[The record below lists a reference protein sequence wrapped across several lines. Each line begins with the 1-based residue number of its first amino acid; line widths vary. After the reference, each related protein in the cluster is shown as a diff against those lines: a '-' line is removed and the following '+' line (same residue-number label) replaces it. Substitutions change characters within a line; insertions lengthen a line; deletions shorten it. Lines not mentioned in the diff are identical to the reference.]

1 MGIKVK
7 LTDEI
12 ITSHVG
18 LLYVGNVLNDGEF
31 FASINKVSKI
41 KKRSGFI
48 SDYDILKTMIG
59 LIAIGKP
66 YYDAVDEYRDDI
78 YFKKVLKLKKVPS
91 SAILR
96 QRLDQMSKAVMEKL
110 EAYNRN
116 ILSGIIDSESV
127 EIGGQNYLLLDFDVT
142 PMDNSNT
149 KKEGVSKTYK
159 LFDGYAP
166 MFSYVGKS
174 GFIINNQLREGSAHS
189 NCDGNLEHMSQTI
202 EMALSIY
209 SGNIL
214 VRFDSGNDSIENILM
229 LENKGRISYVVKRNL
244 RRERKEEW
252 LSYAKE
258 HAGEKVHIRDG
269 LSSYYALA
277 TREIADEHARGGK
290 RLIKILVVAT
300 EETIDKKGQN
310 LIFPKI
316 SIETYWTNLELPLQ
330 EIERLYHDH
339 GTCEQYHSEFKSDL
353 DMERLPSGKF
363 QTNELLMHLG
373 MLAFNILRLM
383 GKNALKTGKVPG
395 RRGNRLRIRTIL
407 QNFMY
412 MGGHFFDWIKNTQ
425 IRVFRKNKWA
435 RAYLAII

>member
-12 ITSHVG
+12 ITSHAG
-18 LLYVGNVLNDGEF
+18 LYYVGKILNDQEF
-31 FASINKVSKI
+31 SATINKVSKI

-48 SDYDILKTMIG
+48 SDYDILKAMIG

-66 YYDAVDEYRDDI
+66 YYDAVEEYREDV

-96 QRLDQMSKAVMEKL
+96 QRLDNMPKAVKEKL
-110 EAYNRN
+110 IEYNRT
-116 ILSGIIDSESV
+116 ILRGVMESES
-127 EIGGQNYLLLDFDVT
+127 EKIGENNYLMLDFDVT

-149 KKEGVSKTYK
+149 QKEGVSKTYK

-166 MFSYVGKS
+166 MFSYVGRS

-189 NCDGNLEHMSQTI
+189 NCEGNLEHMKQTV

-209 SGNIL
+209 KGNIL

-229 LENKGRISYVVKRNL
+229 LENKERTRYIVKRNL
-244 RRERKEEW
+244 RRESKEEW
-252 LSYAKE
+252 LNYAKE
-258 HAGEKVHIRDG
+258 HAQEVVTIREG
-269 LSSYYALA
+269 LTRYYALA
-277 TREIADEHARGGK
+277 TREIVDENAGKGK
-290 RLIKILVVAT
+290 RTLKILVVAT
-300 EETIDKKGQN
+300 EETIDEKGQSI
-310 LIFPKI
+310 IFPKI
-316 SIETYWTNLELPLQ
+316 SIESYWTNLEVSLKEMEQ
-330 EIERLYHDH
+330 LYHEH

-363 QTNELLMHLG
+363 QTNELMMHLG

-383 GKNALKTGKVPG
+383 GKDALRTGKVPG
-395 RRGNRLRIRTIL
+395 HRGKRLRIRTIL

-412 MGGHFFDWIKNTQ
+412 MGGRFLDWIKNTQ
-425 IRVFRKNKWA
+425 IRIFRKNKWA
-435 RAYLAII
+435 IAYLSII